1 MRGRGHVLYIR
12 ISGSKCPLKMRH
24 GRTISRLIELS
35 RSRVSFTLD
44 SLKEQE
50 FKKRPTLLFQWK
62 SCCENKTKLAIPVK
76 TYKYELRGSY
86 SQVIRKRPAVADQ
99 VFPELLRRI
108 LNRPDLTREE
118 DLDNQIITL
127 YQIIHYHEVC
137 VAI

>member
-1 MRGRGHVLYIR
+1 
-12 ISGSKCPLKMRH
+12 MRH

-86 SQVIRKRPAVADQ
+86 RQVQNFFLIKKIKS
-99 VFPELLRRI
+99 FL
-108 LNRPDLTREE
+108 
-118 DLDNQIITL
+118 
-127 YQIIHYHEVC
+127 
-137 VAI
+137 